1 MKTLAMVLMLTAGV
15 LYAAAAQNT
24 APQPMPGM
32 SMMMNCP
39 MNLKGTTVAAVDT
52 KDGVA
57 VSFTTNTENVAE
69 LRQSVE
75 RMAAMH
81 ASPAMSDAMKQGR
94 MMPATVRYEQIP
106 NGARLLLTPKDPAT
120 VIAFRAQVRA
130 HVERMQKGDCSMM
143 QDMMQGMMQGMMN
156 RGGTGANPP
165 VAK

>member
-1 MKTLAMVLMLTAGV
+1 
-15 LYAAAAQNT
+15 
-24 APQPMPGM
+24 MPGM

-57 VSFTTNTENVAE
+57 VSFTTNAENVAE
-69 LRQSVE
+69 LRQRVE

-81 ASPAMSDAMKQGR
+81 TSPAMSDAMKQGR

-120 VIAFRAQVRA
+120 LIAFRTQVRA

-156 RGGTGANPP
+156 RGGAGAQPP
-165 VAK
+165 AAK